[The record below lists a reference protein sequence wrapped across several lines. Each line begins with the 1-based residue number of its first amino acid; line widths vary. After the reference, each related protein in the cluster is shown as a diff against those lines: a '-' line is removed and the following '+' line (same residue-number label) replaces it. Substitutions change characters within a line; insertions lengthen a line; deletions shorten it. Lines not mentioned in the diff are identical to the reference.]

1 MPRVYKTEYVRGL
14 VPPPALAPG
23 ASPGAGDASKPPWTR
38 LVFNPQLMMSAPFL
52 AATPVWPAGF
62 RDRRNTGVGFAAEA
76 DLPEE
81 IGLTLRLASA
91 NTYRVWINGRFFAC
105 GPARAAHGH
114 LRVDEWSMDAF
125 AGTTVRIAIEVVA
138 YRINAF
144 SVLDEPGQ
152 LTAEVEAQGRALVWT
167 SPERGDFTAR
177 LLDHRVQRI
186 VRYSYQRTFIECY
199 SGGSESD
206 VWRETG
212 DGTPPLPLEA
222 AGPSIFLPRRLPLP
236 DFPLYELQRIGG
248 GFMASPAETPERY
261 RARFT
266 HELAPTLRGFQPSE
280 WDTDP
285 PGAWQ
290 DYRFVRDE
298 IENLAAPRFAD
309 YRLERLKSG
318 FIRIELTCLAPAWI
332 IIGWSERLVDG
343 RLDVFR
349 LQTNDLAQWDLAAGA
364 HTLET
369 FEPYT
374 LGFLRIA
381 VFSGEVSVR
390 QASLRGYEAPARLET
405 SHADPDLAA
414 IQAAALATFRQN
426 AVEVFM
432 DCPSRE
438 RAGWLADSFYIG
450 RSAHALKYPI
460 AAETA
465 FLENYLLAPAC
476 LHGLPEGML
485 PMCYP
490 SDHDTGD
497 FIPQWTL
504 WLVLQIHEYAR
515 RGGEEWL
522 IQDFEPHLRKL
533 FGWFDRHL
541 NAEGLLERLGG
552 WNFVEWSKANDF
564 VQDVNFPT
572 NWLYAAALDAF
583 ATLYRDPAAAGRA
596 NKIRAAATKLSWQGE
611 FFADRALRGENSALQ
626 VPADFTEICQY
637 SAFVFGAAT
646 PASHPGLWS
655 RLVAEF
661 GPLRQAGA
669 HPQVHS
675 ANMLF
680 GWVMRWELLKA
691 DGEHRRLEEEM
702 KALLLPMARD
712 TGTLWEH
719 DSPRASCCH
728 GFAAYALWLL
738 ADGKTTPPWGT
749 VQAAPPREA
758 TTAPTLT
765 HL

>member
-1 MPRVYKTEYVRGL
+1 ML
-14 VPPPALAPG
+14 LPPH
-23 ASPGAGDASKPPWTR
+23 
-38 LVFNPQLMMSAPFL
+38 APFL
-52 AATPVWPAGF
+52 AATPVWPIGF
-62 RDRRNTGVGFAAEA
+62 RARRNTGIGFSAEVN
-76 DLPEE
+76 LPEGT
-81 IGLTLRLASA
+81 GLKLRLAA
-91 NTYRVWINGRFFAC
+91 TNTYRAWINGRFFAY
-105 GPARAAHGH
+105 GPARAPHGH
-114 LRVDEWSMDAF
+114 LRVDEWPMDAF
-125 AGTTVRIAIEVVA
+125 AGTRVRIAIEVVA
-138 YRINAF
+138 YRVNAF

-152 LTAEVEAQGRALVWT
+152 LTAEIETQAGALVWT

-177 LLDHRVQRI
+177 LLDHRVQRL

-199 SGGSESD
+199 SGGSECD
-206 VWRETG
+206 AWREKR
-212 DGTPPLPLEA
+212 DAAPSLPLEA
-222 AGPSIFLPRRLPLP
+222 AEPSILLPRRMPLP
-236 DFPLYELQRIGG
+236 DFPLHDLRRIGG
-248 GFMASPAETPERY
+248 GFMAPRTEPYERY

-266 HELAPTLRGFQPSE
+266 HELAPALRGFQPSE
-280 WDTDP
+280 WDVDP

-290 DYRFVRDE
+290 GYTFVQDE
-298 IENLAAPRFAD
+298 SDSLAAPRFAD
-309 YRLERLKSG
+309 YRLEGLQSG
-318 FIRIELTCLAPAWI
+318 FIRIELTCHAPARI
-332 IIGWSERLVDG
+332 LIGWSERLVDG
-343 RLDVFR
+343 QLDIFR
-349 LQTNDLAQWDLAAGA
+349 LETNDLAQWDLPVGT

-369 FEPYT
+369 FESYT

-381 VFSGEVSVR
+381 VLSGEILVR
-390 QASLRGYEAPARLET
+390 TVNLRGYEAPARLET
-405 SHADPDLAA
+405 FHADPDLAA

-450 RSAHALKYPI
+450 RSAHTLAYPI
-460 AAETA
+460 EAETA

-476 LHGLPEGML
+476 LNGLPEGML

-490 SDHDTGD
+490 SDHDAGD

-515 RGGEEWL
+515 RGGAAWL
-522 IQDFEPHLRKL
+522 IRDFEPHLRKL

-583 ATLYRDPAAAGRA
+583 ATLYHDPAAAARA
-596 NKIRAAATKLSWQGE
+596 TDIREAATRLSWQGE
-611 FFADRALRGENSALQ
+611 FFADRALRGEDGAL
-626 VPADFTEICQY
+626 VVTADFTEICQY
-637 SAFVFGAAT
+637 SAFILGAAT
-646 PASHPGLWS
+646 RDSHPGLWS
-655 RLVAEF
+655 RLVTEF

-669 HPQVHS
+669 HPQVHP
-675 ANMLF
+675 ANMLY

-691 DGEHRRLEEEM
+691 VGEHRRMQEEM

-719 DSPRASCCH
+719 DSPTASCCH
-728 GFAAYALWLL
+728 GFTACALWLL
-738 ADGKTTPPWGT
+738 ADGKTTLPWGAMPVT
-749 VQAAPPREA
+749 PQQE
-758 TTAPTLT
+758 
-765 HL
+765 